1 MQAQSSFNAAVNQ
14 ILASQTFTGR
24 NGGIY
29 DPLSDDWRQP
39 GSGINIHW
47 GPLRAYT
54 TDDLVDL
61 LKRVMA
67 DGFKG
72 GQRAEA
78 TINGWFNGLRACL
91 EAQFA
96 RTSQKADDITDD
108 MIAYWVNVETRKGYR
123 HNFKGFMVFAQ
134 GKTCSIAN
142 LFPNVSSE
150 SLDMIKVTSNAYEDI
165 MTLHPTNGPFLPS
178 EVAAQDRAVEAAYGR
193 GDFTPERYCFI
204 ELFRTFG
211 MRPESLARMKIRRL
225 TLPHLNKHGHALQFR
240 PTHISIPFL
249 KNDLPDEQ
257 AVDWPLG
264 ENSPL
269 ADALSRYLADYLP
282 RLDEAGWLNAPLFT
296 VEGLDGMWGQGR
308 KATLT
313 NKEPGYEGHP
323 TMPLVQSRFT
333 RSMERLGVTT
343 RRTGEEVP
351 MHYTPR
357 RMRHTV
363 GTRLAREGFDAM
375 HIGMFLGHA
384 NERSSQAYI
393 DVTMLMNLTD
403 DPKFN
408 QFGEE
413 AFTPF
418 EIATQKMLEDESLRG
433 ILHINDVQI
442 GDVFTP
448 PEVIGVAHCAG
459 CPRDVGGPEF
469 SQNAYPC
476 LGCPRFKLRPDA
488 NLAPMAEMIRHKMLQ
503 MMNEDWQP
511 TAKFDPRHYGDMHR
525 AWCLVVSAEVARRK
539 YNGEFEEAA

>member
-1 MQAQSSFNAAVNQ
+1 
-14 ILASQTFTGR
+14 
-24 NGGIY
+24 
-29 DPLSDDWRQP
+29 
-39 GSGINIHW
+39 
-47 GPLRAYT
+47 
-54 TDDLVDL
+54 
-61 LKRVMA
+61 
-67 DGFKG
+67 
-72 GQRAEA
+72 
-78 TINGWFNGLRACL
+78 
-91 EAQFA
+91 
-96 RTSQKADDITDD
+96 
-108 MIAYWVNVETRKGYR
+108 
-123 HNFKGFMVFAQ
+123 
-134 GKTCSIAN
+134 
-142 LFPNVSSE
+142 
-150 SLDMIKVTSNAYEDI
+150 
-165 MTLHPTNGPFLPS
+165 
-178 EVAAQDRAVEAAYGR
+178 
-193 GDFTPERYCFI
+193 
-204 ELFRTFG
+204 
-211 MRPESLARMKIRRL
+211 
-225 TLPHLNKHGHALQFR
+225 
-240 PTHISIPFL
+240 
-249 KNDLPDEQ
+249 
-257 AVDWPLG
+257 
-264 ENSPL
+264 
-269 ADALSRYLADYLP
+269 
-282 RLDEAGWLNAPLFT
+282 
-296 VEGLDGMWGQGR
+296 
-308 KATLT
+308 
-313 NKEPGYEGHP
+313 
-323 TMPLVQSRFT
+323 
-333 RSMERLGVTT
+333 
-343 RRTGEEVP
+343 

-363 GTRLAREGFDAM
+363 GTRLAREGFDAL

-384 NERSSQAYI
+384 NERSCQAYI

-418 EIATQKMLEDESLRG
+418 EIATQKMLEDENLRG